1 MSDAAM
7 DCVDFFLGISVL
19 GAYKFAPCPTIS
31 LATAGYG
38 LRHNLESVSFRLSK
52 REWVCISEIVE
63 LHVTK
68 ASGYALVSEFWGHS
82 RDFGALGTIVQYQ

>member
-1 MSDAAM
+1 MSDTAM
-7 DCVDFFLGISVL
+7 DCVDFFWEYQFWAPISSHD
-19 GAYKFAPCPTIS
+19 ARQYHS
-31 LATAGYG
+31 LLQAT
-38 LRHNLESVSFRLSK
+38 VSFRLSK